1 MGEMGEM
8 GGPGVARGL
17 AATPCGEL
25 IAALAARTPVPGGGA
40 AAALAAA
47 LGCATGAMAARY
59 TTGSK
64 WGERSVVALSIATG
78 LDETSRTLLNL
89 ADEDAAAFAAVGASK
104 AAGDSAA
111 LAAAQARSAQIPA
124 EVLLI
129 CVVQAQLLESFRSL
143 CNPHLISDVEV
154 GISLLHGAGRAAVA
168 TIAANPVSP
177 AEYQLALSQLRILEA
192 ITAQPPSGPQ
202 P

>member
-1 MGEMGEM
+1 MGE
-8 GGPGVARGL
+8 PGVARGL
-17 AATPCGEL
+17 AATPCGE
-25 IAALAARTPVPGGGA
+25 IITALAARTPVPGGGA

-59 TTGSK
+59 TTGPS
-64 WGERSVVALSIATG
+64 WGERSAVAASIAQG

-104 AAGDSAA
+104 AAGDATA
-111 LAAAQARSAQIPA
+111 LASAQARSAQIPA

-129 CVVQAQLLESFRSL
+129 CVVQAQLLETFRSL
-143 CNPHLISDVEV
+143 CNPRLVSDVEV

-168 TIAANPVSP
+168 TLVANPLTP
-177 AEYQLALSQLRILEA
+177 AQHQLALSQLRILEA
-192 ITAQPPSGPQ
+192 ITAHPPSGPQ